1 MGKQLLGLGD
11 NIQTM
16 RIAGTDGKYVA
27 GSDGHIYC
35 YSTARNNRQKPYPF
49 QVSEAI
55 GSNGYPF
62 IGFILGDKKK
72 TMPVHILVCTAFHG
86 LKPEPS
92 MATRHLDGDKLNS
105 KPNNLCWGTYA
116 ENEADK
122 RRHGRTALGEKQG
135 IAKLT
140 DEAVKIIRAS
150 IPYGLWN
157 SKDAAEVFGVSPSRI
172 NAIARGI
179 GWEHICH

>member
-1 MGKQLLGLGD
+1 MDKQLLGLGSD
-11 NIQTM
+11 IETVP
-16 RIAGTDGKYVA
+16 IEETGAKYIA

-35 YSTARNNRQKPYPF
+35 YSKARNNRLKPYPF
-49 QVSEAI
+49 RVSESI

-62 IGFILGDKKK
+62 IGFILGSKKK
-72 TMPVHILVCTAFHG
+72 TMPVHILICLAFHG
-86 LKPEPS
+86 RKPLPS
-92 MATRHLDGDKLNS
+92 MATRHLDGNKVNN
-105 KPNNLCWGTYA
+105 KPDNLCWGTYA

-140 DEAVKIIRAS
+140 DEAVRIIRAS

-157 SKDAAEVFGVSPSRI
+157 SKDAAEVFGVTPSRI
-172 NAIARGI
+172 NAIARGV
-179 GWEHICH
+179 GWNHIK